1 MGIFSFNNNQMGIDL
16 GTSSILVIIKDK
28 GIVYNEPTV
37 IAINNSTKEVVAIG
51 REAKEMLG
59 KNPIDID
66 VICPVQDG
74 VIADYIATELLIK
87 KIFQKIC
94 KKYLIKNPKVIVGIP
109 SGITEVEERA
119 VEEVMIEAGAKEVY
133 LIEEP
138 MASAIGANLQV
149 SEPTGSIIVDIGAGT
164 TEVAVISLGGVVVS
178 NSIKIAGDALDYA
191 IVNYIKRELNV
202 IIGKN
207 TAEKLKIEI
216 VNAISNDV
224 EETCLICGR
233 ELKTGLPM
241 NLNISSRQ
249 VNRAIQECLYK
260 IVECIKSTLE
270 KTPPEIAA
278 DLGEKG
284 IYLAGGG
291 AMIRNLDKLISYKT
305 DMPVYVAENAI
316 ECVVKGTGKTFENF
330 DTLKTVLLNKKNKK

>member
-1 MGIFSFNNNQMGIDL
+1 MGIFNFNNSQMGIDL
-16 GTSSILVIIKDK
+16 GTSSILITLKDK
-28 GIVYNEPTV
+28 GIVYKEPSV
-37 IAINNSTKEVVAIG
+37 IAIDNITKEVVAIG
-51 REAKEMLG
+51 TEAKEMFG
-59 KNPIDID
+59 KNPKEID
-66 VICPVQDG
+66 VICPVKDG

-94 KKYLIKNPKVIVGIP
+94 KRYMIKNPKVIVGIP

-119 VEEVMIEAGAKEVY
+119 VEEVLIAAGAKEVH

-178 NSIKIAGDALDYA
+178 NSIKVAGDALDNA
-191 IVNYIKRELNV
+191 IINYIKKELNV

-207 TAEKLKIEI
+207 SAEKLKLEI
-216 VNAISNDV
+216 ANAISNDV
-224 EETCLICGR
+224 EESYRVCGR
-233 ELKTGLPM
+233 ELKNGLPM
-241 NLNISSRQ
+241 ELEIRSGQ
-249 VNRAIQECLYK
+249 VNKAIQECLIK
-260 IVECIKSTLE
+260 IVDCIKSTLE
-270 KTPPEIAA
+270 KTPPELAA

-291 AMIRNLDKLISYKT
+291 ALIKNLDKLISYKT
-305 DMPVYVAENAI
+305 DMPVYVAENSI
-316 ECVVKGTGKTFENF
+316 ECVVKGTAKTFENF
-330 DTLKTVLLNKKNKK
+330 DTLKIVLLNKKK

>member
-1 MGIFSFNNNQMGIDL
+1 MGIFNFNNGQMGIDL
-16 GTSSILVIIKDK
+16 GTSSILVILKDK
-28 GIVYNEPTV
+28 GIVYNEPSV
-37 IAINNSTKEVVAIG
+37 IAINNETREVIAIG
-51 REAKEMLG
+51 REAKEMIG
-59 KNPIDID
+59 KNPKEID
-66 VICPVQDG
+66 VICPVQGG
-74 VIADYIATELLIK
+74 VIADYIATEKLIK
-87 KIFQKIC
+87 NIFEKMC

-119 VEEVMIEAGAKEVY
+119 VEEVLIEAGAKEVY

-178 NSIKIAGDALDYA
+178 NSIKIAGDALDNA
-191 IVNYIKRELNV
+191 IINYIKKELNV

-216 VNAISNDV
+216 ANAISNDI
-224 EETCLICGR
+224 EESYMVCGR
-233 ELKTGLPM
+233 ELKTGLPI
-241 NLNISSRQ
+241 NLNINSRQ
-249 VNRAIQECLYK
+249 VNRAIQDCLYK
-260 IVECIKSTLE
+260 IVECIKITLE

-291 AMIRNLDKLISYKT
+291 ALIRNLDKLISYKT
-305 DMPVYVAENAI
+305 EMPVYVAENAI

-330 DTLKTVLLNKKNKK
+330 DTLKTVLLNKKK